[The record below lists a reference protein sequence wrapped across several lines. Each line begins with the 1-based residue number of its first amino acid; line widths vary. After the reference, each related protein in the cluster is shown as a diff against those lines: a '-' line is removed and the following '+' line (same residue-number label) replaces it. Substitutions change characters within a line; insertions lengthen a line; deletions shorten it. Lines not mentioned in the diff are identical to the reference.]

1 MRNSIFCRSLIFSP
15 LEPISN
21 VGLYGTYTIYKGL
34 RRSTGQTMIYNI
46 LHIKLKNNTNTA
58 KTEGAPEEL
67 AVPMSPISAMRTP
80 AVTEK

>member
-1 MRNSIFCRSLIFSP
+1 
-15 LEPISN
+15 
-21 VGLYGTYTIYKGL
+21 
-34 RRSTGQTMIYNI
+34 MIYNI

-67 AVPMSPISAMRTP
+67 AVPMPPISAMRTP